1 MSEAEQRAAGAA
13 AQGRHAAGTPQ
24 SGSRFERGAGYGA
37 AGNGYGSQGA
47 SSGYGSQGAGDGYA
61 GSGDA
66 GYGAGQ
72 DYGNAG
78 GYAADNGYGSQG
90 AGRSHA
96 GNGYGGAGGYGAN
109 SYGSPAN
116 RPPRTVSR
124 SEANDVA
131 RYRQMRQAKDE
142 SPLQRAARRGRQAI
156 PGAEARQARR
166 SGYGTEVQGMGRPSF
181 DARRAAKYAK
191 RGLLGLV
198 ALLVAF
204 SVIITVRMNAGISLE
219 TRAALSAALPGQPFY
234 MLLVGTDKDE
244 YREENNSTD
253 GIYRTDSII
262 LARVDPIAAKLTLVS
277 IQRDTL
283 VDLGGD
289 YGEQKINAAY
299 AIGGAPMLIKAVS
312 NLAGVSI
319 AHYAEIDLDQ
329 FISVVDAIGG
339 ITVNVPVD
347 CYDPDYT
354 GADIK
359 AGVQTLDGDNALKLC
374 RARHAYDQY
383 GAGDYYRTANQRM
396 VLGAILKKSLSGNP
410 LMLFACMNTGSAS
423 VTTDLTGFDLMFLG
437 LRFIGF
443 NMSEDLYSALEPTV
457 SSYENSTWYER
468 VNEEAW
474 SKMMGR
480 VDQGLPP
487 YESEAE
493 DPTAGIA
500 AGVA

>member
-13 AQGRHAAGTPQ
+13 AQGRHAVGTQQSGSRFERPAEVAAQERHATGTPQ
-24 SGSRFERGAGYGA
+24 SGSRFERGARYGA
-37 AGNGYGSQGA
+37 NGYGSQG
-47 SSGYGSQGAGDGYA
+47 
-61 GSGDA
+61 
-66 GYGAGQ
+66 
-72 DYGNAG
+72 
-78 GYAADNGYGSQG
+78 NGHSP
-90 AGRSHA
+90 A
-96 GNGYGGAGGYGAN
+96 GNGYGGPSGYGAN
-109 SYGSPAN
+109 GYGSPAN

-124 SEANDVA
+124 SEASDVA

-142 SPLQRAARRGRQAI
+142 TPLQRAVRRGRQTI

-166 SGYGTEVQGMGRPSF
+166 SGYGTEAQGMRQRPSF
-181 DARRAAKYAK
+181 DAHRAAKYAK

-198 ALLVAF
+198 AVLVAF
-204 SVIITVRMNAGISLE
+204 SVILTIRMNAGISLE
-219 TRAALSAALPGQPFY
+219 TRAALSPALPGQPFY

-359 AGVQTLDGDNALKLC
+359 AGVQTLNGDDALKLC

-474 SKMMGR
+474 SKMMSR

-487 YESEAE
+487 YENESE

-500 AGVA
+500 AGAA

>member
-24 SGSRFERGAGYGA
+24 SGSRFERGAGYGGSNAGEYEAGNVYGSQGAGGGYAGSSDAGYGAGQVYGASNASGHA

-47 SSGYGSQGAGDGYA
+47 SGA
-61 GSGDA
+61 
-66 GYGAGQ
+66 
-72 DYGNAG
+72 
-78 GYAADNGYGSQG
+78 NGYS
-90 AGRSHA
+90 A
-96 GNGYGGAGGYGAN
+96 
-109 SYGSPAN
+109 PAN
-116 RPPRTVSR
+116 QPPRTVSR

-142 SPLQRAARRGRQAI
+142 TPLQRAVRRGRQAI

-204 SVIITVRMNAGISLE
+204 SVIITVRMNAGVSLE
-219 TRAALSAALPGQPFY
+219 TRGVLSPVLPGQPFY

-262 LARVDPIAAKLTLVS
+262 LARVDPISAKLTLVS

-474 SKMMGR
+474 SKMMSR

-487 YESEAE
+487 YENESE

>member
-1 MSEAEQRAAGAA
+1 MPRKREHRVMSEAEQRAAGAA

-24 SGSRFERGAGYGA
+24 SGSRFERSGGGYGNVR
-37 AGNGYGSQGA
+37 GGYGSQGN
-47 SSGYGSQGAGDGYA
+47 QG
-61 GSGDA
+61 
-66 GYGAGQ
+66 
-72 DYGNAG
+72 
-78 GYAADNGYGSQG
+78 
-90 AGRSHA
+90 RI
-96 GNGYGGAGGYGAN
+96 
-109 SYGSPAN
+109 
-116 RPPRTVSR
+116 VSR
-124 SEANDVA
+124 SEANDVN

-142 SPLQRAARRGRQAI
+142 SPLRRAVRQGKESLPGGGLRKPRGNASGV
-156 PGAEARQARR
+156 GADA
-166 SGYGTEVQGMGRPSF
+166 QGMQVRRSF
-181 DARRAAKYAK
+181 DARRAATYAK
-191 RGLLGLV
+191 RTLIGLV
-198 ALLVAF
+198 ALIVVF
-204 SVIITVRMNAGISLE
+204 SVVITVRMNSGISLQ
-219 TRAALSAALPGQPFY
+219 TRAALSPALPGQPFY

-283 VDLGGD
+283 VDLGED
-289 YGEQKINAAY
+289 YGEQKINSAY

-312 NLAGVSI
+312 SLANVSI
-319 AHYAEIDLDQ
+319 SHYAEIDLDQ

-347 CYDPDYT
+347 CYDPEYT

-359 AGVQTLDGDNALKLC
+359 AGVQELDGDNALKLC

-410 LMLFACMNTGSAS
+410 FMLFACMNTGSAS
-423 VTTDLTGFDLMFLG
+423 VNTDLTGFDLIFLG
-437 LRFIGF
+437 LRFVGF
-443 NMSEDLYSALEPTV
+443 DMSSNLYSALEPTV
-457 SSYENSTWYER
+457 SSYENNTWYER
-468 VNEEAW
+468 VNTEAW
-474 SKMMGR
+474 EKMMSR
-480 VDQGLPP
+480 VDQGLSP